1 MSQILIDA
9 SNHTSFEMWLK
20 LVKYIKTLIYID
32 IKHNLEKDFYCLFT
46 EKLFLCRNKIM
57 AIKKDIIYGLNRK
70 SIKNNYIQIKDI
82 YFYVR
87 NFTL

>member
-1 MSQILIDA
+1 
-9 SNHTSFEMWLK
+9 
-20 LVKYIKTLIYID
+20 
-32 IKHNLEKDFYCLFT
+32 
-46 EKLFLCRNKIM
+46 M